1 MDAHFF
7 PSFIIRSN
15 NKKIKIQ
22 IKIRNNQRIFLT
34 IGAPRFDRSRLTVLQ
49 QQQEKQQQS
58 VASFII
64 IRGTKEEEE
73 VVIVREPNDYYCVCV
88 HPIEAVATTSTAAV
102 AHC

>member
-1 MDAHFF
+1 MTIISGRALLSFF
-7 PSFIIRSN
+7 IIIRSN

-49 QQQEKQQQS
+49 QQQQQS

-64 IRGTKEEEE
+64 ISGTKEEKEE
-73 VVIVREPNDYYCVCV
+73 
-88 HPIEAVATTSTAAV
+88 
-102 AHC
+102 